1 MRKTTL
7 VPIIVMLCTL
17 ALAAQSQQFITSHRV
32 SPNSPQGYNRS
43 IGGVADFNGDGRLDF
58 LIQATGSAASALML
72 QNSDGTFTQKL
83 LPNVPWGAMAVA
95 DLNGDGH
102 VDIVSTSTG
111 ALGFGGATLVIAL
124 GNGDGTFRAEAPITL
139 LGGDGLGDG
148 ATSVIVRDLNGD
160 NKPDIAVVS
169 SDRYDDSDLQ
179 TFLNNG
185 GGKFRPGPTYGPML
199 GGNLLAVG
207 DFNGD
212 GKADL
217 VIYNYSAYTREDE
230 TQILLG
236 KGDGS
241 FTPSATYNLF
251 PQFVGVGDLNRDHRQ
266 DLVVVTQLN
275 SEILLGKGD
284 GTFVSAGKLPTSFGL
299 NSTAIPYE
307 TESIYIADLNKDGI
321 PDVAVASG
329 SSTAEVAVYYGKGNG
344 TFTFPRIY
352 NIGGPSI
359 NGYGSAAFADFNRD
373 GILDV
378 LSLGD
383 SAGYTIAYGDGHGGF
398 VAPSISLSPNPGSI
412 AQGEFNHDDIPD
424 LAVVNEP
431 LCNTC
436 PSSVSIF
443 LGTGKG
449 YLRAP
454 STYSIPVRGGVIS
467 VGDVNGDGRLDVVV
481 TRSGRIINNE
491 FPPFPTGDDLAVLL
505 GRGDGTI
512 EAVHGYKLLG
522 APSGNTFNMSA
533 FLVDVNQ
540 DGKLD
545 LVGDW
550 GTALGKGNGQFA
562 APIPLPSSIQG
573 IVDLAPGNFDSSGP
587 PGLAVATATYN
598 PASQAFGTPSYVYVL
613 DGNGKGSFAVKS
625 RRSVGVLGNLVTADL
640 NGDGLS
646 DILYTAN
653 VTEGTTNYVSLGVDL
668 SKGNDTFSTAT
679 YLIPSPNVTN
689 GILTGD
695 FNRDGKTDVVLLG
708 NFPNGGDIALLRG
721 AGDGAL
727 IKTPQFYQGHL
738 GSATVLD
745 LNGDGAPD
753 IAGTD
758 TVGIS
763 RLMNTGHKN
772 P

>member
-7 VPIIVMLCTL
+7 VPIIALLCTL
-17 ALAAQSQQFITSHRV
+17 APAAQSQQFTTSHRV
-32 SPNSPQGYNRS
+32 SPNSTQGYS
-43 IGGVADFNGDGRLDF
+43 GWSVFGVADFNGDGRLDF
-58 LIQATGSAASALML
+58 LSGNSLML
-72 QNSDGTFTQKL
+72 QNSDGTFTPKD
-83 LPNVPWGAMAVA
+83 LPNALRGGAIAVA

-102 VDIVSTSTG
+102 VDIVSAAPG
-111 ALGFGGATLVIAL
+111 AFGSGGATLTIAL
-124 GNGDGTFRAEAPITL
+124 GNGNGTFRVEAPIPL

-160 NKPDIAVVS
+160 NKPDIVVVS
-169 SDRYDDSDLQ
+169 SDRYEDANLQ
-179 TFLNNG
+179 TFLNIG
-185 GGKFRPGPTYGPML
+185 GGKFRPGPTYGPPVL

-217 VIYNYSAYTREDE
+217 VIYSYSAYTGEDE

-236 KGDGS
+236 NGDGS
-241 FTPSATYNLF
+241 FAPGATYNLS
-251 PQFVGVGDLNRDHRQ
+251 PLFVGVGDLNRDHRQ
-266 DLVVVTQLN
+266 DLVVVTPLN
-275 SEILLGKGD
+275 SEILLGRGD
-284 GTFVSAGKLPTSFGL
+284 GTFVSAGTLPTSFGL
-299 NSTAIPYE
+299 NSMANLYGEITPE
-307 TESIYIADLNKDGI
+307 GVYIADLNKDGI
-321 PDVAVASG
+321 PDIAVASG

-344 TFTFPRIY
+344 TFTSPKIY
-352 NIGGPSI
+352 NVGGLNS
-359 NGYGSAAFADFNRD
+359 GSAAFADFNRD

-383 SAGYTIAYGDGHGGF
+383 YAGFSIAYGDGHGGF

-412 AQGEFNHDDIPD
+412 AKGDFNHDNIPD

-449 YLRAP
+449 YLQAP

-491 FPPFPTGDDLAVLL
+491 FPPFPAGDDLAVLL

-522 APSGNTFNMSA
+522 APSDNTFNMSA
-533 FLVDVNQ
+533 FLVDVNH

-598 PASQAFGTPSYVYVL
+598 SATQPFGTPSYVYVL

-708 NFPNGGDIALLRG
+708 DFPNGGDIALLRG